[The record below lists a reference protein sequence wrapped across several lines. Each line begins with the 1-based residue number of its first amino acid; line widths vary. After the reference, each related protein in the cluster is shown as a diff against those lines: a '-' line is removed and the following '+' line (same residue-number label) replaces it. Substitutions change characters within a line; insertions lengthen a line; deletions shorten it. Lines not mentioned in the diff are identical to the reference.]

1 VNARGRVPEAV
12 RRALGGI
19 AGIAGATVVSRL
31 SDGPTNQSWL
41 IERDGARYVLRL
53 DLPEARR
60 LGLDRAAEANAQAI
74 AAAAGLT
81 PGATH
86 TDLSAGICLRPFE
99 PGRAWQ
105 PGDLRQP
112 RKLERLAGLLR
123 TLHRLPANVPD
134 FDPFAA
140 MQRYA
145 AQLGTAEARE
155 RVAAARPLLEQLRA
169 EPVPRSLC
177 HNDLV
182 CENIVEGEQLRL
194 IDWEYAG
201 MGDPLFDLAVVIQH
215 HALEPEF
222 SDHLLQ
228 SYFEGDVPPPARR
241 RLEWQCAFYQELLEL
256 WNLRVPS

>member
-1 VNARGRVPEAV
+1 MNAPGRVPEAV
-12 RRALGGI
+12 RRALGSI
-19 AGIAGATVVSRL
+19 AGFARATVVSRL
-31 SDGPTNQSWL
+31 SNGPTNQSWL

-60 LGLDRAAEANAQAI
+60 LGLDRAAETNAQAI
-74 AAAAGLT
+74 AATAGLT

-99 PGRAWQ
+99 PGRSWQ
-105 PGDLRQP
+105 RADLRHP
-112 RKLERLAGLLR
+112 RRLERVAGLLR
-123 TLHRLPANVPD
+123 TLHHLPADVPD

-145 AQLGTAEARE
+145 AQLGTEQARE
-155 RVAAARPLLEQLRA
+155 RVTRARPLVEQLRT
-169 EPVPRSLC
+169 EPAPRSLC

-182 CENIVEGEQLRL
+182 CENIVEGEQLQL

-228 SYFEGDVPPPARR
+228 SYFEGDVSPSARH
-241 RLEWQCAFYQELLEL
+241 RLELQCAFYQELLEL
-256 WNLRVPS
+256 WNLRIAP